1 MYRARGGGKEYNND
15 VTDRNTKKKKR
26 KEKKRKENRNRELR
40 NHAQDLVTET
50 RNGNSEWG

>member
-15 VTDRNTKKKKR
+15 VTDRNTKKR
-26 KEKKRKENRNRELR
+26 KEKKRKENRNGELR

-50 RNGNSEWG
+50 RHGNSEWG